1 MACKHL
7 ISTGLLIFSSVFSAC
22 SSSSS
27 KKGTAPAPTT
37 TVNPNQKPTPTPT
50 PTPTPAP
57 SPVPTPSPT
66 VTPAPAGQSTPAAGM
81 IGDWQSTFSDPNYF
95 GNVTYTFR
103 ADGQVLMS
111 LLIYGKGKTEIMAE
125 RHEFKATFFTSQ
137 KKIALEH
144 IKGSCA
150 LKNPKPTL
158 TFIPNENDPNL
169 FYLQEGFGNPYMRLS
184 KIKGGLLQDVHT
196 VTKLNSYDVKNG
208 CFVDGRLNQ
217 FAPVEG

>member
-7 ISTGLLIFSSVFSAC
+7 ISTGLLIFGSLFSAC
-22 SSSSS
+22 SSSEG
-27 KKGTAPAPTT
+27 KKGSAPAPST

-50 PTPTPAP
+50 ISPSPTP

-66 VTPAPAGQSTPAAGM
+66 GSPVPAGQTMPVAGM

-103 ADGQVLMS
+103 ADGHVLMS

-125 RHEFKATFFTSQ
+125 RHEFKAKFFLRDR
-137 KKIALEH
+137 KIELEP
-144 IKGSCA
+144 IKGPCA
-150 LKNPKPTL
+150 ARSAKPLL
-158 TFIPNENDPNL
+158 TYFFSENDPNL
-169 FYLQEGFGNPYMRLS
+169 FYLQEGASSPYLRLS

-196 VTKLNSYDVKNG
+196 VPTLNAYDVKNG
-208 CFVDGRLNQ
+208 CFMDGRLNQ

>member
-7 ISTGLLIFSSVFSAC
+7 ISTGLLIFGSLFSAC

-27 KKGTAPAPTT
+27 KKGPAPAPST
-37 TVNPNQKPTPTPT
+37 TVNPNQKPAPTPT
-50 PTPTPAP
+50 PSPSPTP

-66 VTPAPAGQSTPAAGM
+66 VSPAGQTTPIAGM

-103 ADGQVLMS
+103 ADGHVLMS

-125 RHEFKATFFTSQ
+125 RHEFKARFFPNL
-137 KKIALEH
+137 KKIELEH

-150 LKNPKPTL
+150 LKNAKPSL

-169 FYLQEGFGNPYMRLS
+169 FYLQEGFGNPYLRLS

-196 VTKLNSYDVKNG
+196 VTRLNVYDVKNG
-208 CFVDGRLNQ
+208 CFVDGRLNK